1 MTWANSLYSLVMWWL
16 LIEFLI
22 KLPVSKIEQ
31 ETSSLFVEW
40 ELQDEEEE
48 TQIAWLK
55 ILCSGEREGGRESLD
70 RWKLQ
75 NIVVLTYKLSI
86 ATILKLSPYKL
97 AELSSCIYGLVTG
110 GDTYYKCWEWI
121 IIYAL

>member
-1 MTWANSLYSLVMWWL
+1 MTWANSLYSIVMWWL

-22 KLPVSKIEQ
+22 KLPASKIEQ

-55 ILCSGEREGGRESLD
+55 ILWEREREREREGGGESLD

-110 GDTYYKCWEWI
+110 GDTYYKCWDG
-121 IIYAL
+121 